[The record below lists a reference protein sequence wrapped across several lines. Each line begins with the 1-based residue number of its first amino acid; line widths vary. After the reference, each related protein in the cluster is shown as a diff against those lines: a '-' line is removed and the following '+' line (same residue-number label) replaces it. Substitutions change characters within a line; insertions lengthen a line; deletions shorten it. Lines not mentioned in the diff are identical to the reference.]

1 MMNEYAAILIGAG
14 LSNEET
20 APVVRKAVEQVAAQ
34 CPDLRITYVHN
45 TADEL
50 NVVVPD
56 YASVDDLMGS
66 LTDEQMDK
74 VSGGLFEIIGL
85 VAAFVGVCAAVG
97 GAIGVAGGG
106 VAAAVAGGAVI
117 GTAVAIGAGAVVGVA
132 VGIEA
137 GVFAANN
144 NPMITGRVGG
154 SGPSNVGLPN

>member
-56 YASVDDLMGS
+56 YALVDEMMGS

-85 VAAFVGVCAAVG
+85 IAACVGVFSA
-97 GAIGVAGGG
+97 
-106 VAAAVAGGAVI
+106 I
-117 GTAVAIGAGAVVGVA
+117 GTAVGVAAGTTASAVVGGVIVGTA
-132 VGIEA
+132 VGVGVGAAVGVGVGIEA
-137 GVFAANN
+137 GVFAGSNTY
-144 NPMITGRVGG
+144 TGGPVGG
-154 SGPSNVGLPN
+154 SGPSNVGLPG